1 MNYINLKRIGI
12 SSAIVASTEA
22 LTEYGIFRYVFYSPL
37 GRQND
42 DYQILAPIQT
52 REQYDRS
59 IELIDKLLA
68 RADRKS
74 VV

>member
-1 MNYINLKRIGI
+1 MNHFNLKRIGI
-12 SSAIVASTEA
+12 SSAIASAAGA
-22 LTEYGIFRYVFYSPL
+22 LTEYGIFRYVYFLPL

-59 IELIDKLLA
+59 IELIDKLCA
-68 RADRKS
+68 S
-74 VV
+74 I